1 MGKVFIEESGPM
13 RKIYDPDK
21 KIKHLQML
29 DCICGETQKMID
41 FKVVASEEPLPVSI
55 THGLSYFGQRK
66 VYKDPMF
73 AEPGEKIRKDGF
85 VGLEIIIGER
95 LGFHNMEGPLS
106 YRVGHQYDFSI

>member
-1 MGKVFIEESGPM
+1 MGKVFIKTEGM
-13 RKIYDPDK
+13 VKTIYDPTK
-21 KIKHLQML
+21 LIKNMQVFE
-29 DCICGETQKMID
+29 CVCGETQRMID

-73 AEPGEKIRKDGF
+73 GKPEDAVGPKGL
-85 VGLEIIIGER
+85 VGLETVIGER

-106 YRVGHQYDFSI
+106 YRIGHKYDFSI